1 MRAANAERAPDGNA
15 EKWFRSIKDLIRRK
29 RTKDTVPFLSQGV
42 SIEEWGRPGYPAI
55 SRPAN
60 LYSCTGTGNPR
71 QSPRPSAK
79 SEVSSL

>member
-1 MRAANAERAPDGNA
+1 MREANAERAPYANA

-29 RTKDTVPFLSQGV
+29 RTKGTVSFLSQGG
-42 SIEEWGRPGYPAI
+42 SIEECVRPGCPLI
-55 SRPAN
+55 SQPAN
-60 LYSCTGTGNPR
+60 LYSCTGTGRAR